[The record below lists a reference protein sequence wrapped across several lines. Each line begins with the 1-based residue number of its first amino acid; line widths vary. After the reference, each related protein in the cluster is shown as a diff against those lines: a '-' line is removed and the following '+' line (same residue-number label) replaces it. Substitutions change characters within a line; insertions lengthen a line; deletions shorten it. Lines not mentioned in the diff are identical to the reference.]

1 MRTENCTF
9 LEMYILKIIL
19 FVFSG
24 LNFKVLFTDL
34 YVRWYLD
41 SEICLNERKD
51 KIFIR

>member
-1 MRTENCTF
+1 MGIDKRTF
-9 LEMYILKIIL
+9 LEMYVLKIL

-24 LNFKVLFTDL
+24 LNFKVLFNDL